1 MASVRYEGV
10 SFRYSKKSPW
20 TIEDLR
26 MEVKEGEFLAVVGSS
41 GCGKSTFLRLTS
53 GLERPEKGKIYFDGQ
68 DFTSVPTQKRDVSIV
83 FQSPC
88 LYPHLDAWGNIA
100 LALKIAKE
108 KDVEEKVRK
117 AARMCG
123 IEGLLSRLPGE
134 LSGGQRQRVAIAR
147 AVVRH
152 PRLFLMDEPLSSLD
166 SNLRFQM
173 RREIRELQKRIGTTA
188 IYVTHDQIEALTMA
202 DRLAVMRDGKIE
214 QLGTP
219 EEVYRDPVNTFVASF
234 LGQPPMNLVGAE
246 GEGGR
251 FCLGGFSYKAP
262 VFSGKFT
269 AGFRPEDARIGQEG
283 PEIKVSG
290 CENMG
295 KEFWIRGSL
304 KGGGGEVFLSSK
316 TPAFPGEDLTLFLPQ
331 ASLRFFDLEG
341 KKIS

>member
-10 SFRYSKKSPW
+10 SFKYSTKSPW
-20 TIEDLR
+20 IIEDLSL
-26 MEVKEGEFLAVVGSS
+26 EVGEGEFLAVVGSS

-53 GLERPEKGKIYFDGQ
+53 GLERPEEGKIYFDGQ

-88 LYPHLDAWGNIA
+88 LYPHLDVGGNIA

-108 KDVEEKVRK
+108 KGVEEKVRQ
-117 AARMCG
+117 AAKMCG
-123 IEGLLSRLPGE
+123 IESLLARFPHE
-134 LSGGQRQRVAIAR
+134 LSGGQRQRAAIAR
-147 AVVRH
+147 AIVRH

-202 DRLAVMRDGKIE
+202 DRLAVMREGRIE
-214 QLGTP
+214 QLGSP
-219 EEVYRDPVNTFVASF
+219 EEVYKNPANTFVASF
-234 LGQPPMNLVGAE
+234 LGQPPMNLVEASA
-246 GEGGR
+246 EGGR
-251 FCLGGFSYKAP
+251 IRLGGFAYPSP
-262 VFSGKFT
+262 VFSGKLT
-269 AGFRPEDARIGQEG
+269 AGFRPEDAKIGAEG
-283 PEIKVSG
+283 PEIEVLG

-295 KEFWIRGSL
+295 KEFWIRGLL
-304 KGGGGEVFLSSK
+304 KGGGGEVFVCSK
-316 TPAFPGEDLTLFLPQ
+316 IPAFPGERARISLPWEN
-331 ASLRFFDLEG
+331 LRYFGPDG